1 MVSLT
6 FIWII
11 KGRRGSS
18 SVHAYQGTWWR
29 TRVSFGTTGNVTINS
44 IKGLRGLEQNV
55 ITHHTWWEKWVLRV
69 YACVHRCN
77 TVTKSRNIVR
87 KIFDSQNIDFIP
99 VKIIALTTS
108 MFLFCNVVLWKTFF
122 LVFYQ
127 KYWPALNLPDY
138 FDISAIQVISST
150 FGNCIAFYTDNRIP
164 QNVNENKRSNFKL
177 IFEDE
182 DNPMYRTHSV
192 PYLWN

>member
-1 MVSLT
+1 MKSTIYFNLQYILKVNWNIYIRKNYINLQVKSHLFLMVDLH
-6 FIWII
+6 WII
-11 KGRRGSS
+11 RGRRGSS

-29 TRVSFGTTGNVTINS
+29 TRVSFGTTGNVTINL

-99 VKIIALTTS
+99 VKIIAFTTS
-108 MFLFCNVVLWKTFF
+108 MFLFCNVVLWKTFI
-122 LVFYQ
+122 L
-127 KYWPALNLPDY
+127 LN
-138 FDISAIQVISST
+138 SSWC
-150 FGNCIAFYTDNRIP
+150 FIKNID
-164 QNVNENKRSNFKL
+164 L
-177 IFEDE
+177 
-182 DNPMYRTHSV
+182 
-192 PYLWN
+192 L

>member
-18 SVHAYQGTWWR
+18 SVHAYQGTWWW

-99 VKIIALTTS
+99 VKIIAL
-108 MFLFCNVVLWKTFF
+108 V
-122 LVFYQ
+122 Q
-127 KYWPALNLPDY
+127 
-138 FDISAIQVISST
+138 
-150 FGNCIAFYTDNRIP
+150 
-164 QNVNENKRSNFKL
+164 FKL
-177 IFEDE
+177 FRQHLGIALHFTLIIAYHRMWMKIREVTSNWFSRMKIILCTE
-182 DNPMYRTHSV
+182 PTLSHISEI
-192 PYLWN
+192 W